1 MRIDPTPL
9 PTSQPA
15 PGPVRAVAGA
25 FAIPP
30 LLQLAE
36 PLQAGDLAPTA
47 MPVLRPTPA
56 QAPPSQIPTPGPT
69 PNATLPTPSPAWR
82 ALAPQPDRLSLSLPA
97 SLPTAAAP
105 EPQLQAILQRLA
117 GDLPLS
123 PGLQLALRPASSP
136 YLPPTAGTAM
146 PDAALSPVAL
156 LQGALTLEIAPGH
169 SLPARMTLALMP
181 AMLAMQPEF
190 AEALK
195 LRLAADLP
203 MSLKLDAPAAEL
215 AGQRLLFELV
225 DPRAQWA
232 MQALAMRGLLVVG
245 QPGKL
250 RARTTWAPPT
260 DEDETADAPDAKA
273 NAAYLSYTLPDD
285 DGPPRISTLRWAG
298 LLLYPLLEKLRALWR
313 GY

>member
-9 PTSQPA
+9 PPSQPA
-15 PGPVRAVAGA
+15 PGSVRPVAGA

-36 PLQAGDLAPTA
+36 PLQTGDTA
-47 MPVLRPTPA
+47 LIPSPAQRPTPA
-56 QAPPSQIPTPGPT
+56 
-69 PNATLPTPSPAWR
+69 PNAPL
-82 ALAPQPDRLSLSLPA
+82 PDRLSLSLPTT
-97 SLPTAAAP
+97 LPTAAAT

-117 GDLPLS
+117 GDLPLP

-136 YLPPTAGTAM
+136 YLPAAAGTAT
-146 PDAALSPVAL
+146 PDATALSPAAL

-181 AMLAMQPEF
+181 ALVAMQPEF

-203 MSLKLDAPAAEL
+203 LPLKLDAPAAEL

-245 QPGKL
+245 QSGRL
-250 RARTTWAPPT
+250 RAKPTWAPLAS
-260 DEDETADAPDAKA
+260 EDENEDEPDARPE
-273 NAAYLSYTLPDD
+273 AAYSTYVLPDD
-285 DGPPRISTLRWAG
+285 DGPPRISTLRWAS
-298 LLLYPLLEKLRALWR
+298 LLLHPLLARLRSLWR
-313 GY
+313 GT